1 MSAAQAAG
9 PTPNPTWLDEILD
22 GLAVNPRVSG
32 DVRDKI
38 LVNQAK
44 QQILQTID
52 AAIKEAETTMGE
64 AVIERMEQSNY
75 QWEKVESLIQSYQTQ
90 KVENVH
96 NLKALKTVRDKS

>member
-1 MSAAQAAG
+1 MT
-9 PTPNPTWLDEILD
+9 TPNPTWLDDILD
-22 GLAVNPRVSG
+22 RIADYLPDECASLNHNDLPET
-32 DVRDKI
+32 
-38 LVNQAK
+38 K